1 MPAREGGKTVTAPRV
16 AVLMPAYNAAA
27 YIEHTVQSILDQSFE
42 DLLLIVVDDGSTD
55 ETAAILHRLAAEDA
69 RVLVIP
75 AENGGP
81 AKARN
86 RALQAVPPGTEFL
99 MFSDADD
106 EYAPDAIQNA
116 LEKAGDAELAL
127 LGFSIRQPDGS
138 ERLYAEPEARY
149 TPDSF
154 GAALG
159 RLYKANLLNQV
170 WGKLF
175 RASLVLDNAL
185 RFEDY
190 RWGED
195 RLFLY
200 DCLERAGSVAVLPE
214 SAYTYIMH
222 PGESLIT
229 RWNPTRLEVSVRAD
243 ERMEALCRRFGVT
256 DERDFR
262 YMFMKG
268 VFSCLTTL
276 FSPRCTLSYRE
287 KRAEIRRAVTNAR
300 VRERNRD
307 VFGGAAVQAL
317 CTVVRTEN
325 VTLNYMTFFLVARAG
340 ALAPRLFTR
349 LKHKK

>member
-1 MPAREGGKTVTAPRV
+1 MSAPRV

-27 YIEHTVQSILDQSFE
+27 YIEHTVQSILGQSFE
-42 DLLLIVVDDGSTD
+42 DLLLIAVDDGSTD
-55 ETAAILHRLAAEDA
+55 STAAILKRLAESDD
-69 RVLVIP
+69 RLLVIG
-75 AENGGP
+75 AANGGP

-86 RALQAVPPGTEFL
+86 RALEAVPAGVEYL
-99 MFSDADD
+99 LFSDADD
-106 EYAPDAIQNA
+106 EYAPDAIRNA
-116 LEKAGDAELAL
+116 LEKAGDAELVL
-127 LGFSIRQPDGS
+127 MGFSIRQPDGS
-138 ERLYAEPEARY
+138 ERLYAEPEERFTAE
-149 TPDSF
+149 TLGS
-154 GAALG
+154 ALG

-200 DCLERAGSVAVLPE
+200 DCLERAQTVAVLPE

-229 RWNPTRLEVSVRAD
+229 RWNPTRLAVSVRAD
-243 ERMEALCRRFGVT
+243 ERMEALCKRFGVS

-262 YMFMKG
+262 YMFMKN

-276 FSPRCTLSYRE
+276 YAPSCTLSRAE
-287 KRAEIRRAVTNAR
+287 KRREIKRVITNAR
-300 VRERNRD
+300 VRERSRD
-307 VFGGAAVQAL
+307 VFGGLPVRVLCAVI
-317 CTVVRTEN
+317 RSGS
-325 VTLNYMTFFLVARAG
+325 VTLNALVFRAVALLG
-340 ALAPRLFTR
+340 AAAPKLFTR
-349 LKHKK
+349 IKHRK

>member
-1 MPAREGGKTVTAPRV
+1 MKAPRV

-27 YIEHTVQSILDQSFE
+27 YIEHTVRSILRQSFD
-42 DLLLIVVDDGSTD
+42 DLLLIVVNDGSTD
-55 ETAAILHRLAAEDA
+55 ETAAILARLAAQDP
-69 RVLVIP
+69 RLLPVT

-86 RALQAVPPGTEFL
+86 LALEAVPAGTEYL

-106 EYAPDAIQNA
+106 EYAPDAIRTA
-116 LEKAGDAELAL
+116 LEKGGGADLVL
-127 LGFSIRQPDGS
+127 MGFAIRQADGS
-138 ERLYAEPEARY
+138 ERLYAEPEAHY
-149 TPDSF
+149 TPDTL
-154 GAALG
+154 GADLG

-175 RASLVLDNAL
+175 RAPLVLDNGL

-214 SAYTYIMH
+214 RAYTYIMH

-243 ERMEALCRRFGVT
+243 ERMEALCRRFAVA

-262 YMFMKG
+262 YMFMKN

-276 FSPRCTLSYRE
+276 YAPSCTLTRAE
-287 KRAEIRRAVTNAR
+287 RRAEIKRVITNER
-300 VRERNRD
+300 VRSRSRD
-307 VFGGAAVQAL
+307 VFGGLPVRVLCAVI
-317 CTVVRTEN
+317 RSGS
-325 VTLNYMTFFLVARAG
+325 VTLNALCFRSLAFIG
-340 ALAPRLFTR
+340 AAAPKLFTKI
-349 LKHKK
+349 KHRK